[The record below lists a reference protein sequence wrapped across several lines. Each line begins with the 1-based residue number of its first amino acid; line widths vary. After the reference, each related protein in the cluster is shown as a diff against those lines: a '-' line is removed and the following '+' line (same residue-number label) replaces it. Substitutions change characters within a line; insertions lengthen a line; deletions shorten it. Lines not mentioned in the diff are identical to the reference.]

1 MSAVNRV
8 DATAMAV
15 LTDLQRDLVERH
27 IQLHLAEVKG
37 PVQDRMQGT
46 RLLAGLAGRDEMLR
60 RILWR
65 TYGLAL
71 LVIAATAWSL
81 T

>member
-1 MSAVNRV
+1 MRTDEPEALLSLPRRAPLRV
-8 DATAMAV
+8 PSRRRSRIDA
-15 LTDLQRDLVERH
+15 
-27 IQLHLAEVKG
+27 
-37 PVQDRMQGT
+37 
-46 RLLAGLAGRDEMLR
+46 LAGRDEMLR